1 MSVLRVLVGSGVAT
15 PRAGSR
21 TSPGVTALQRPCIAA
36 VALMPNM
43 PVWARGET
51 VGRGGAS
58 SMAAAGPRGAGMAT
72 DEDFRGFF
80 AQHYERLCRLGFLL
94 TGDPAQAEDLA
105 QDALVRTWQ
114 RWRLVHKPDNPEA
127 YARKVLVNRHR
138 SLLRRTL
145 VEARYQSRDR
155 PNQVSRDEHREDVI
169 VLWAATRR
177 LPLRQQAVLVLRYYE
192 DLSEA
197 EIARVLGIPVGTVK
211 TLARRGLARLRRSL
225 DAPSQGDPLSSKE
238 RSA

>member
-1 MSVLRVLVGSGVAT
+1 
-15 PRAGSR
+15 
-21 TSPGVTALQRPCIAA
+21 
-36 VALMPNM
+36 
-43 PVWARGET
+43 
-51 VGRGGAS
+51 
-58 SMAAAGPRGAGMAT
+58 MAT

-80 AQHYERLCRLGFLL
+80 AQHYGRLCRLGFLL

-105 QDALVRTWQ
+105 QDALVRTWR
-114 RWRLVHKPDNPEA
+114 RWRLVGKPDNPET

-138 SLLRRTL
+138 SLLRRAL
-145 VEARYQSRDR
+145 VEARYRSRDR
-155 PNQVSRDEHREDVI
+155 PKEGSSDEHREDAI

-177 LPLRQQAVLVLRYYE
+177 LPVRQRAVLVLRYYE

-225 DAPSQGDPLSSKE
+225 DATTQGHPLSSKE
-238 RSA
+238 RA

>member
-1 MSVLRVLVGSGVAT
+1 
-15 PRAGSR
+15 
-21 TSPGVTALQRPCIAA
+21 
-36 VALMPNM
+36 
-43 PVWARGET
+43 
-51 VGRGGAS
+51 
-58 SMAAAGPRGAGMAT
+58 MAT
-72 DEDFRGFF
+72 DEDFREFF

-94 TGDPAQAEDLA
+94 TADPAQAEELA
-105 QDALVRTWQ
+105 QDALVRTWR
-114 RWRLVHKPDNPEA
+114 RWRLVGKPDNPET

-138 SLLRRTL
+138 SLLRRAL
-145 VEARYQSRDR
+145 VEARYRYRDH
-155 PNQVSRDEHREDVI
+155 PSQEGSSDEHREDAI

-225 DAPSQGDPLSSKE
+225 DTTPQGDTLSIKE
-238 RSA
+238 RP

>member
-1 MSVLRVLVGSGVAT
+1 
-15 PRAGSR
+15 
-21 TSPGVTALQRPCIAA
+21 
-36 VALMPNM
+36 
-43 PVWARGET
+43 
-51 VGRGGAS
+51 
-58 SMAAAGPRGAGMAT
+58 MAI

-105 QDALVRTWQ
+105 QDALVRTWR
-114 RWRLVHKPDNPEA
+114 RWRLVRRPDNPEA

-138 SLLRRTL
+138 SLLRRAL
-145 VEARYQSRDR
+145 VEARYRYRDR
-155 PNQVSRDEHREDVI
+155 PNQDSSDEHREDAI

-177 LPLRQQAVLVLRYYE
+177 LPLRQRAVLVLRYYE

-211 TLARRGLARLRRSL
+211 TSAHRGLARLRRSL
-225 DAPSQGDPLSSKE
+225 DATAQGHPASSKE
-238 RSA
+238 RS

>member
-1 MSVLRVLVGSGVAT
+1 MG
-15 PRAGSR
+15 
-21 TSPGVTALQRPCIAA
+21 
-36 VALMPNM
+36 
-43 PVWARGET
+43 
-51 VGRGGAS
+51 
-58 SMAAAGPRGAGMAT
+58 T

-94 TGDPAQAEDLA
+94 TGDPVQAEELA
-105 QDALVRTWQ
+105 QDALVRTWR
-114 RWRLVHKPDNPEA
+114 RWRLVGKPDNPET

-138 SLLRRTL
+138 SLLRRAL
-145 VEARYQSRDR
+145 VEARYRSRDR
-155 PNQVSRDEHREDVI
+155 PTEGSSDERREDAI

-177 LPLRQQAVLVLRYYE
+177 LPLRQRAVLVLRYYE

-225 DAPSQGDPLSSKE
+225 DATSQDHTLSSKE
-238 RSA
+238 RS

>member
-1 MSVLRVLVGSGVAT
+1 
-15 PRAGSR
+15 
-21 TSPGVTALQRPCIAA
+21 
-36 VALMPNM
+36 
-43 PVWARGET
+43 
-51 VGRGGAS
+51 
-58 SMAAAGPRGAGMAT
+58 MAT

-105 QDALVRTWQ
+105 QDALVRTWR
-114 RWRLVHKPDNPEA
+114 RWRLVGKPNNPGT

-138 SLLRRTL
+138 SLLRRAL
-145 VEARYQSRDR
+145 VEARYRYRDR
-155 PNQVSRDEHREDVI
+155 PTEGSSDEHPEDVI

-177 LPLRQQAVLVLRYYE
+177 LPPRQQAVLVLRYYE

-197 EIARVLGIPVGTVK
+197 EIARVLGIPAGTVK

-225 DAPSQGDPLSSKE
+225 DTPSQGDTVISKE
-238 RSA
+238 RA

>member
-1 MSVLRVLVGSGVAT
+1 
-15 PRAGSR
+15 
-21 TSPGVTALQRPCIAA
+21 
-36 VALMPNM
+36 
-43 PVWARGET
+43 
-51 VGRGGAS
+51 
-58 SMAAAGPRGAGMAT
+58 MAT

-105 QDALVRTWQ
+105 QDALVRTWR
-114 RWRLVHKPDNPEA
+114 RWRLVRRPDNPEG

-138 SLLRRTL
+138 SLLRRAL
-145 VEARYQSRDR
+145 VEARYRYRDH
-155 PNQVSRDEHREDVI
+155 PNEGYSDEHREDAI

-177 LPLRQQAVLVLRYYE
+177 LPRRQRAVLVLRYYE

-211 TLARRGLARLRRSL
+211 TSAHRGLARLRRSL
-225 DAPSQGDPLSSKE
+225 DATAQGHPVGSKE
-238 RSA
+238 RS